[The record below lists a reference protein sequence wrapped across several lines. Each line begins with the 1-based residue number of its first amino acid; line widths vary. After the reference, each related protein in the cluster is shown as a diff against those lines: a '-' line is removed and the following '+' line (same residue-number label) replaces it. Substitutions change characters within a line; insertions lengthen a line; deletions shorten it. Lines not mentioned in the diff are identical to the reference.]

1 MTHPLGWYLTD
12 VLLVISLCLMGAAAL
27 VYTLTIDQSPL
38 PPLVSVS
45 WLLSTVHHC
54 LQGQM
59 AQAKQYRL
67 WENVSDKE

>member
-1 MTHPLGWYLTD
+1 MTHTLGWYLTD

-45 WLLSTVHHC
+45 WLLSTARHC

-59 AQAKQYRL
+59 AQAK
-67 WENVSDKE
+67 